1 MNKIDIIKRL
11 FFNYTKKHINKIIL
25 SVFFALLVAG
35 STSAIAYLLDP
46 AIKKIF
52 IEKDQALI
60 IIIPIFIIVAFAV
73 KGFSLY
79 VAKVLM
85 IGVSEEVR
93 KDLQC
98 DMLNNLVEADTKLID
113 GKHTGKFISNITND
127 VSHITNLI
135 STAVLNIFKDS
146 LTLIGLLIVMFF
158 QNWKLSLVA
167 LIMIPLATFAARTL
181 GKRIGKVA
189 TEQMLR
195 AGILNTYL
203 IELFKNHKLIKI
215 FQQEKYEKIRAE
227 KFINDVKEKTIKI
240 ATVYVRS
247 SPIMETLTGI
257 MIAVLIFYSGKL
269 VLKNEIDINN
279 FFSFLA
285 AMMLAYQPVR
295 SLATLN
301 ITISQGLSAAKRIL
315 PVIDEKS
322 ELVQNKDDS
331 EIKVDTGNIEF
342 KNVSFKYEKKNEID
356 INNFFSFLAAMML
369 AYQPV
374 RSLATLN
381 ITISQ
386 GLSAATRILPI
397 IDEKSELQENKNS
410 TEIKVN
416 AGDVEFKNVS
426 FKYEKERKNN
436 TLNSVNIKMLGGK
449 MTSIVGHSGAGKSTI
464 LNLIP
469 RFYDAISGDIEID
482 NQSIYNCT
490 ISSLR
495 KNISLVSQ
503 DTTLFDDTIRN
514 NIAYA
519 NLGASQKE
527 IEEAAKYSYA
537 SEFIEKLP
545 NKYET
550 IIGENGTRLSGGEKQ
565 RLSIA
570 RAMLKKSQIILLDEA
585 TSSLD
590 AETENKIQDAINF
603 LTKDRTTIVI
613 AHRLSTILNSDK
625 IYVIDAGTVVGEGTH
640 DQLLANSKVY
650 KNFYEKQIKK
660 V

>member
-1 MNKIDIIKRL
+1 MKKIDILKRL
-11 FFNYTKKHINKIIL
+11 YSEYTSKHLKQIL
-25 SVFFALLVAG
+25 LSLFFAMFVAG

-46 AIKKIF
+46 AIEKIF
-52 IEKDQALI
+52 IEKDQTLMVIIPLLI
-60 IIIPIFIIVAFAV
+60 IIAFAT
-73 KGFSLY
+73 KGLSLY

-85 IGVSEEVR
+85 IGVAEEI
-93 KDLQC
+93 KKEMQC
-98 DMLNNLVEADTKLID
+98 NMLGNLISADTALIE
-113 GKHTGKFISNITND
+113 GKHTGKFISILAND
-127 VSHITNLI
+127 VNHITNLV
-135 STAVLNIFKDS
+135 SVALLNVFKDS
-146 LTLIGLLIVMFF
+146 LTLVGLLMVMFF
-158 QNWKLSLVA
+158 QNWKLSLIA
-167 LIMIPLATFAARTL
+167 IIMIPLASFAAKTL

-189 TEQMLR
+189 TEQMLK

-215 FQQEKYEKIRAE
+215 FQQEKYENERAE
-227 KFINDVKEKTIKI
+227 KFINDVKEKSKKI
-240 ATVYVRS
+240 ATVFVRS

-257 MIAVLIFYSGKL
+257 MIAILIFYSGKL
-269 VLKNEIDINN
+269 VLKNEIDVNN

-301 ITISQGLSAAKRIL
+301 IAINQGLSAAIRIL

-322 ELVQNKDDS
+322 KLTENKHDL
-331 EIKVDTGNIEF
+331 EINVNKGDIEF
-342 KNVSFKYEKKNEID
+342 KNVSFKYD
-356 INNFFSFLAAMML
+356 
-369 AYQPV
+369 
-374 RSLATLN
+374 T
-381 ITISQ
+381 
-386 GLSAATRILPI
+386 
-397 IDEKSELQENKNS
+397 D
-410 TEIKVN
+410 
-416 AGDVEFKNVS
+416 D
-426 FKYEKERKNN
+426 KETAKPA
-436 TLNSVNIKMLGGK
+436 LNSVNLKILGGK

-469 RFYDAISGDIEID
+469 RFYDINSGDILID
-482 NQSIYNCT
+482 SQSVYKST

-519 NLGASQKE
+519 NLEASQKE
-527 IEEAAKYSYA
+527 IEEAAKYSFA

-625 IYVIDAGTVVGEGTH
+625 IYVIDSGKVVGEGTH
-640 DQLLANSKVY
+640 DQLLANSTLY
-650 KNFYEKQIKK
+650 KNFYEKQIRKK
-660 V
+660 